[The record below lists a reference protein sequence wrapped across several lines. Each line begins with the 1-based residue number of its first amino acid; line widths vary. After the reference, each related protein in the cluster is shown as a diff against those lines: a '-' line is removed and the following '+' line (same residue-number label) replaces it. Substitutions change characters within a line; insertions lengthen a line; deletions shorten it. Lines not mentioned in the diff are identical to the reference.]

1 MGEQVTWW
9 GAVLLHKVTQNYGMV
24 TQSRDG
30 AVDHMV
36 SREMSDDITG

>member
-9 GAVLLHKVTQNYGMV
+9 GAVLLHKVTPNYGMV

-30 AVDHMV
+30 AADHMV
-36 SREMSDDITG
+36 SRGSQMI